1 MALVRMHPEQQFRS
15 EDVLVEEASLSVKNT
30 FIHFQKTSN
39 RSLRSVSTDP
49 ADPMPSSV
57 AAIASQGEECGVD
70 ETQKVSVCQS
80 ETSVREEEEATLS
93 VKNTFLHFQ
102 KASSRC
108 LRRVSTE
115 PADPPSERPSP
126 ASTRCATPPLSRISD
141 TCTDSSSSDDEASGS
156 IESTEPCESWP
167 STPESSPRSHA
178 AAAPHFSTPLASTSS
193 RPSTLQSSA
202 IQAAGM
208 ASPPP
213 STSTSTSSTPSSAG
227 YLTDAFKSLSGGQ
240 QSSFLEGGYCFSFS
254 LRLADDVGLGVDFA
268 PRWDGDKGLVVQ
280 GILQNGGLASWNK
293 VCFDGTA
300 QRAKAVWPGD
310 TIVSVNGKTDY
321 DEMMEDCRTKV
332 LLKMTVFR
340 PVGDGPSVGGIP
352 MHCYW
357 PSMHNGGLPHVPR
370 PGQEGV
376 RLHSC
381 KKPVTLP
388 SSSKP

>member
-1 MALVRMHPEQQFRS
+1 
-15 EDVLVEEASLSVKNT
+15 
-30 FIHFQKTSN
+30 
-39 RSLRSVSTDP
+39 
-49 ADPMPSSV
+49 
-57 AAIASQGEECGVD
+57 
-70 ETQKVSVCQS
+70 
-80 ETSVREEEEATLS
+80 
-93 VKNTFLHFQ
+93 
-102 KASSRC
+102 
-108 LRRVSTE
+108 
-115 PADPPSERPSP
+115 
-126 ASTRCATPPLSRISD
+126 
-141 TCTDSSSSDDEASGS
+141 
-156 IESTEPCESWP
+156 
-167 STPESSPRSHA
+167 
-178 AAAPHFSTPLASTSS
+178 
-193 RPSTLQSSA
+193 
-202 IQAAGM
+202 M

-213 STSTSTSSTPSSAG
+213 STSSSASSTPSSAG
-227 YLTDAFKSLSGGQ
+227 YLNNAFQSLSSGQ

-268 PRWDGDKGLVVQ
+268 PRWDGDKGLMVQ

-310 TIVSVNGKTDY
+310 SVVSVNGKTDY
-321 DEMMEDCRTKV
+321 NEMMEDCRTKV

-357 PSMHNGGLPHVPR
+357 PSMQNGGLPHFPR